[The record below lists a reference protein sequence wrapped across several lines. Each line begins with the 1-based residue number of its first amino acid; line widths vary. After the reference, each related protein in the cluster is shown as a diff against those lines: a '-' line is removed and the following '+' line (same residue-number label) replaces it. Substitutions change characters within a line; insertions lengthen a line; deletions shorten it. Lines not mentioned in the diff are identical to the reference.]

1 MVASPKKRVVHCYEK
16 TYTHNSTFY
25 FKIIHQKTYSSPP
38 KMSNPVEKN
47 LNMKKNKVR
56 GSVLRLL
63 DADFK
68 ILEKWITGSIFLIL
82 EKMFLSCCRFLGY
95 NPGTFFC
102 L

>member
-1 MVASPKKRVVHCYEK
+1 MNITSFALKNDKVTIVFSILKSVVASPKKRVVHCYEK

-47 LNMKKNKVR
+47 LNMKNIKVR

-68 ILEKWITGSIFLIL
+68 IL
-82 EKMFLSCCRFLGY
+82 
-95 NPGTFFC
+95 
-102 L
+102 